1 MRLNKGMRL
10 KQSERIQRNG
20 NLIFRQRNILLV
32 LLVSAVTWDGC
43 VPVEE
48 KKEIPFDISIQNPS
62 VRHIYQLQIRQ
73 DSDSLKYYL
82 ADEDPSVRFA
92 VARAFAS
99 FQDTNALTALLPLLM
114 DPHGKVRAM
123 AAQAVGLLG
132 MARAEASLTSAFDG
146 RDSARLYQEANG
158 AILEATGRVGSTRFL
173 HALSTISN
181 YQHNDTMLLLGQ
193 VRGIY
198 RYALRDMIDP
208 EGTATMV
215 SYLSDPNM
223 PYDVRLIAAHYLHRA
238 ANINLTPHTS
248 SLMAAWHTESD
259 PYLRI
264 CLATAVGKIK
274 STEAFNLLTQSLR
287 SESDYRVQCS
297 ILRALQTYEYEKVHD
312 LFLEFAKSSHPAI
325 AEVASQYFVNQG
337 KEKDAARYKTTM
349 EQCKAWQA
357 KTRMAEAANKYM
369 TSMFSAAKTNLQ
381 KDIQAH
387 LNSAQNIYE
396 KAAWLKAWA
405 AELRNFESIP
415 KYISQDQPAIIRTQ
429 AVQSL
434 IDACKD
440 KNFETYFAGEGHLI
454 RSQIGG
460 YLANA
465 MRYADAGVLA
475 LVAGAITD
483 PKTGL
488 KPVMRDQ
495 KDDLSKAMANLK
507 LPREMETYIEL
518 AKALKEYDIEAP
530 PVPEDKKAIKDMN
543 WTQLDKLTEGTKVTM
558 ATSRGDILL
567 ELYPERA
574 PASVVN
580 FIQLAEEGYYN
591 GKPFHRVV
599 PNFVIQTGCPRGDGY
614 GSLDFTIRS
623 ELADAYY
630 NSEGYVGMASAGPH
644 TEGTQFF
651 ITHSPSPHLDG
662 RYTIFGKVISG
673 MDVVH
678 NIGMG
683 DTITA
688 INITY

>member
-10 KQSERIQRNG
+10 KQNERIQRNG
-20 NLIFRQRNILLV
+20 NPIFLWRNIILFLSICLV
-32 LLVSAVTWDGC
+32 GWNGC

-48 KKEIPFDISIQNPS
+48 KKEIPFDISIQHEP

-73 DSDSLKYYL
+73 DRDSLQYYL
-82 ADEDPSVRFA
+82 QDEDPSVRYA

-99 FQDTNALTALLPLLM
+99 FQDTNSLSLLMPLLM

-123 AAQAVGLLG
+123 AAEAVGLIGLT
-132 MARAEASLTSAFDG
+132 RAEASLTSAFDG

-158 AILEATGRVGSTRFL
+158 AILEAMGRVGSTRFL
-173 HALSTISN
+173 NALSTISN
-181 YQHNDTMLLLGQ
+181 YQYNDTLLLLGQ

-215 SYLSDPNM
+215 RYFSDHSM
-223 PYDVRLIAAHYLHRA
+223 PYDVRLIAGHYLHRT
-238 ANINLTPHTS
+238 ANVNLTPHAAQ
-248 SLMAAWHTESD
+248 LMAEWHAESD

-264 CLATAVGKIK
+264 CLATGLGKIK
-274 STEAFNLLTQSLR
+274 STESFNLLTQSLQ

-297 ILRALQTYEYEKVHD
+297 ILRSLQTFEYDKVHD
-312 LFLEFAKSSHPAI
+312 VLLEFAKSSHPAI
-325 AEVASQYFVNQG
+325 SEVASQYFVNQG
-337 KEKDAARYKTTM
+337 REKDAARYKTTM
-349 EQCKAWQA
+349 EQCKTWQA
-357 KTRMAEAANKYM
+357 KTRMAESANKYM
-369 TSMFSAAKTNLQ
+369 TSMFTAAKTNLQ

-387 LNSAQNIYE
+387 LNSSQNIYE

-415 KYISQDQPAIIRTQ
+415 KYITQDQPAVIRTQ

-434 IDACKD
+434 IDACRD

-495 KDDLSKAMANLK
+495 KDDLSKAMANLN

-518 AKALKEYDIEAP
+518 AKALKEYDIESP
-530 PVPEDKKAIKDMN
+530 PVPEEKKAIKAMN
-543 WTQLDKLTEGTKVTM
+543 WAQLDKLTDGTKVTM
-558 ATSRGDILL
+558 ATSRGDIQM

-580 FIQLAEEGYYN
+580 FIQLAEEGFYN

-599 PNFVIQTGCPRGDGY
+599 PNFVIQSGCPRGDGY

-630 NSEGYVGMASAGPH
+630 DSEGYLGMASAGPH

-662 RYTIFGKVISG
+662 RYTIFGKVTSG

-678 NIGMG
+678 HIGMG